1 MRHIK
6 IVCTIGPS
14 SQSEDI
20 LTEMK
25 KRGMN
30 VARLN
35 FSHGEHSE
43 HLEKIRLLRKVEE
56 KTGESISILQDLA
69 GPKIRIGEIKNGGM
83 NLERGERIV
92 LTNDP
97 SKVDG
102 STIYINYPYLSEDLS
117 VGDLILLADGNIELQ
132 VIEKGKNKVVC
143 KAIIGG
149 FVGSHQGVSFPNSNL
164 SVETFTEK
172 DKHDLIFGLENSVD
186 LVALSFVRNADDI
199 RDVKVFMRENGKRL
213 PVVAKIERR
222 EAIENIDEIIRE
234 ADGIMVARGDLG
246 VEVELERVPIL
257 QKMIIKKAN
266 EAGKPVIT
274 ATQML
279 RSMIRNPRPTRA
291 EVCDVANAIFDG
303 TDCLMLSEE
312 TASGEYPADSVE
324 FMAKIADVSEAEF
337 PFWEWLVS
345 NWNDAKESGVSTEDA
360 TSHSATVLAKD
371 IDAVAIVASTASGMT
386 ARLVSRFRPKCPII
400 AMTPYES
407 TLKSLNLS
415 WGVLPFLVPVFN
427 STDELFELASKVVLE
442 RGIGHKGER
451 IVITAGVPV
460 GVRGKTNLL
469 RAMEL

>member
-1 MRHIK
+1 MRRIK

-14 SQSEDI
+14 SQDKNI
-20 LTEMK
+20 LLEMVRK
-25 KRGMN
+25 GMN

-35 FSHGEHSE
+35 FSHGDHSE
-43 HLEKIRLLRKVEE
+43 HLEKIRLLREVEE
-56 KTGESISILQDLA
+56 KAGECISILQDLA
-69 GPKIRIGEIKNGGM
+69 GPKIRIGEIRGGGV
-83 NLERGERIV
+83 NLERGEKIE
-92 LTNDP
+92 LTTDIEASGANT
-97 SKVDG
+97 V
-102 STIYINYPYLSEDLS
+102 YIDYPYLSKDVN
-117 VGDLILLADGNIELQ
+117 VGDVILLADGNIELQ
-132 VIEKGKNKVVC
+132 VTEKRKDRILCTTVV
-143 KAIIGG
+143 GG
-149 FVGSHQGVSFPNSNL
+149 FLGSHQGVSFPKSTL

-172 DKHDLIFGLENSVD
+172 DQRDLVFGLENGVD
-186 LVALSFVRNADDI
+186 IVALSFVRNRSDI
-199 RDVKVFMRENGKRL
+199 AKVREFMDQHGKRL
-213 PVVAKIERR
+213 PIVAKIERR
-222 EAIENIDEIIRE
+222 EAIENIDEIIGE

-312 TASGEYPADSVE
+312 TASGEYPIDSVG
-324 FMAKIADVSEAEF
+324 FMGRIADVSEAEF
-337 PFWEWLVS
+337 PFWEWLRKGS
-345 NWNDAKESGVSTEDA
+345 ESLWETRASTEDA

-386 ARLVSRFRPKCPII
+386 ARLVSRFRPECPII
-400 AMTPYES
+400 AVTPYES
-407 TLKSLNLS
+407 TLRSLNIS
-415 WGVLPFLVPVFN
+415 WGVLPVLVPVFKT
-427 STDELFELASKVVLE
+427 TDDLFDIAAKVVLE
-442 RGIGHKGER
+442 KGIGRKGQT

-469 RAMEL
+469 RAMEI

>member
-1 MRHIK
+1 MRKIK

-14 SQSEDI
+14 SQNKD
-20 LTEMK
+20 LLFEMVR
-25 KRGMN
+25 RGMN

-35 FSHGEHSE
+35 FSHGDHAE
-43 HLEKIRLLRKVEE
+43 HLGKIKLLREVENE
-56 KTGESISILQDLA
+56 TGECLSILQDLA
-69 GPKIRIGEIKNGGM
+69 GPKIRVGTIEGGGLH
-83 NLERGERIV
+83 LERGDVIA
-92 LTNDP
+92 LTNN
-97 SKVDG
+97 
-102 STIYINYPYLSEDLS
+102 INRADERTVFVSYPYLMDDLNP
-117 VGDLILLADGNIELQ
+117 GDVILLADGNIELE
-132 VIEKGKNKVVC
+132 VKEKTTDKIIC
-143 KAIIGG
+143 KTAVGG
-149 FVGSHQGVSFPNSNL
+149 FLGSHQGVSFPKSTL

-172 DKHDLIFGLENSVD
+172 DQKDLLFGLEND
-186 LVALSFVRNADDI
+186 ADMVALSFVRNVADI
-199 RDVKVFMRENGKRL
+199 QKVRAFMEKHGKYL
-213 PVVAKIERR
+213 PIIAKIERR
-222 EAIENIDEIIRE
+222 EAIENIDEIISE

-246 VEVELERVPIL
+246 VEVKLERIPIL

-266 EAGKPVIT
+266 SAGKPVIT

-279 RSMIRNPRPTRA
+279 RSMIKNPRPTRA

-312 TASGEYPADSVE
+312 TASGDYPVDSVG
-324 FMAKIADVSEAEF
+324 FISKIADVSEAVF
-337 PFWEWLVS
+337 PFWEWLQGEREK
-345 NWNDAKESGVSTEDA
+345 NLTGEMSTEDA

-386 ARLVSRFRPKCPII
+386 ARLVSRFRPRCPII

-407 TLKSLNLS
+407 TLKSLNIS
-415 WGVLPFLVPVFN
+415 WGVLPVMVPVFK

-442 RGIGHKGER
+442 RKIGRQGQR